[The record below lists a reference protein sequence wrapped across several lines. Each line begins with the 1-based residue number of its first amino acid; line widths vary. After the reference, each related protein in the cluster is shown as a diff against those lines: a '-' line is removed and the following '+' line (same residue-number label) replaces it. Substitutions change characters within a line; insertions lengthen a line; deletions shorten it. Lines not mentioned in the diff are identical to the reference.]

1 MKARATVIRDQPR
14 EDSERPIQSLK
25 AFPLAFLYY
34 RQPHGR
40 VSVGLATSS
49 A

>member
-25 AFPLAFLYY
+25 TFCFITASYMDAFL
-34 RQPHGR
+34 
-40 VSVGLATSS
+40 
-49 A
+49 